1 MIKIVAIFIVLFCG
15 VCNGVFSSQ
24 NNDENTTH
32 TLTLYFMPTK
42 LPLDWSG
49 PANLYRSAM
58 RNYTKTFSNKYEY
71 LIGHVAVE
79 FNSPL
84 LDEPFLGGMSVA
96 DRTERVNLVL
106 KDRVGFGILGA
117 PLKGRIETREEL
129 EERFDYYHRNH
140 RLAFLKFVVN
150 EDAARKMVEFLSGF
164 TQKTETGY
172 SGSDFYGGAFNPRY
186 RNEGGGC
193 SAFAFAF
200 LEIARL
206 EYLIQDDWL
215 VDVKIPMVIVGGD
228 FNKGK
233 RIKLSTIRKNK
244 KWYHDEGVE
253 NDDYVSFSVYDPSL
267 VYEWILN
274 KRLDTDSI
282 YVPHQVNGI
291 PGLMVNAQSQAVD
304 PVVPVF
310 SERTGTNLFINH
322 FYERYLQGSFV
333 DEQ

>member
-1 MIKIVAIFIVLFCG
+1 
-15 VCNGVFSSQ
+15 
-24 NNDENTTH
+24 
-32 TLTLYFMPTK
+32 MPTK

-49 PANLYRSAM
+49 PADLYRSVM
-58 RNYTKTFSNKYEY
+58 RNYTKTFSHKYEY

-96 DRTERVNLVL
+96 DRTERVSLVL
-106 KDRVGFGILGA
+106 KERVGFGILGA
-117 PLKGRIETREEL
+117 PLKGRIETHEEL

-200 LEIARL
+200 LEIAGL
-206 EYLIQDDWL
+206 EYLVQNDWL
-215 VDVKIPMVIVGGD
+215 IDVKIPMGIIGGE
-228 FNKGK
+228 FNNGK
-233 RIKLSTIRKNK
+233 KVKLSTIRKNK
-244 KWYHDEGVE
+244 EWYSDDGAE
-253 NDDYVSFSVYDPSL
+253 NDDFVSYSVYDPSL
-267 VYEWILN
+267 VYEWIIN
-274 KRLDTDSI
+274 KRLEADSI
-282 YVPHQVNGI
+282 YVPHQINDI
-291 PGLMVNAQSQAVD
+291 PGLTISAQSQVVD
-304 PVVPVF
+304 SIIPVF

-333 DEQ
+333 EEQ